1 MNMFGDRFCYL
12 GNVDLSSWQKHSSSG
27 NMAGK
32 DLCVNR
38 GKLESIPMLT
48 SQDRPF
54 RFTALILKAIGAVEH
69 KGSGL

>member
-38 GKLESIPMLT
+38 GKLESISMLT
-48 SQDRPF
+48 SQDRPLPVHSADTESD
-54 RFTALILKAIGAVEH
+54 RCCGT
-69 KGSGL
+69 